1 MKKLVSFLA
10 VCTVAVT
17 ALASCGSSS
26 SEKDEKKEKKEKTPA
41 IVGKWEM
48 AEMAETGVDAGGVI
62 FKEDGKGS
70 MYVEISS
77 MLYIQE
83 NGSVNLSGMEIEA
96 ENYTFDGE
104 TFSLSY
110 SGMDL
115 LEMKKAEKSDES
127 DLNGTYSLEGGLLT
141 DSLKEQFASNEGED
155 VSIEIELDGQKTELL
170 INDIM
175 TYTYTDDKLTL
186 DGYGKFTGQGEESS
200 EYDYTLDGDSLTLK
214 NDEETLNLTRVK

>member
-26 SEKDEKKEKKEKTPA
+26 SKKGGDKEKKEKTPA

-48 AEMAETGVDAGGVI
+48 AEMAETGVDSGGVI
-62 FKEDGKGS
+62 LKEDGKGS

-83 NGSVNLSGMEIEA
+83 NGAVNFSGMEIEA

-104 TFSLSY
+104 TFALSY

-115 LEMKKAEKSDES
+115 LEMKKSEKTDES
-127 DLNGTYSLEGGLLT
+127 DLNGTYTLEGGLLN
-141 DSLKEQFASNEGED
+141 DSLREQFASNESED
-155 VSIEIELDGQKTELL
+155 VSIDLAIDGQKTELI

-175 TYTYTDDKLTL
+175 SYTYTDDKLTL
-186 DGYGKFTGQGEESS
+186 DGYNKFTGQEEESS
-200 EYDYTLDGDSLTLK
+200 EYEYTLEGDSLTLK
-214 NDEETLNLTRVK
+214 NDDETLTLTRVK